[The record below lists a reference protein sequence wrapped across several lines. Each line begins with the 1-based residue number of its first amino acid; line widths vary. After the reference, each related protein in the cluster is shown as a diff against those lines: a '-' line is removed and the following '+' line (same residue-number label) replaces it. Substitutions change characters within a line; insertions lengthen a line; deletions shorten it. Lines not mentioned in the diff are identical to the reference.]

1 LLSPDLKLPRRLS
14 QGRKRTKA
22 ERAVLLFPL
31 AFSLFFLI
39 WPLFNVLKASI
50 SVHKKET
57 AHLRLILT
65 YFGPPPQA
73 PRRNEFSE
81 RTYRGAFM
89 ARIIRQSKPR
99 GEGSTRVQ
107 FSELIIFAVMGIT
120 LLAGIRYYFFVY
132 KASAGYA
139 LGAYLN
145 AVNHGD
151 VDTQYEMIDE
161 AEKRKNFPTKREYEN
176 LVPLAHGYTERIT
189 GWQPTKTR
197 EIGNDK
203 YEVDVTIDLRGL
215 ASGKELYQTGGTDSV
230 KDYYVMKKDGS
241 GDWRIIYS
249 ESRRQLVTIKPND
262 KSNF

>member
-1 LLSPDLKLPRRLS
+1 
-14 QGRKRTKA
+14 
-22 ERAVLLFPL
+22 
-31 AFSLFFLI
+31 
-39 WPLFNVLKASI
+39 
-50 SVHKKET
+50 
-57 AHLRLILT
+57 
-65 YFGPPPQA
+65 
-73 PRRNEFSE
+73 
-81 RTYRGAFM
+81 M

-107 FSELIIFAVMGIT
+107 FSELIIFT
-120 LLAGIRYYFFVY
+120 LMTMALVGGGYYYFAVY
-132 KASAGYA
+132 RTSAGYA

-161 AEKRKNFPTKREYEN
+161 GEKRKYFPTKREYEN

-189 GWQPTKTR
+189 GWQPTRTKDL
-197 EIGNDK
+197 GDGK
-203 YEVDVTIDLRGL
+203 YQVNVNIDLRGL

-241 GDWRIIYS
+241 GDWRILYKDS
-249 ESRRQLVTIKPND
+249 LRQLVTIKPND